1 MQKKERWELKS
12 VPTETKKKI
21 VRLGKE
27 KGYDFA
33 NDFVIEVL
41 NLYLEDEK
49 FSNKKKYFEQRW
61 QEVIDSNQFLT
72 DAFNRN
78 LEISV
83 RQRKE
88 FQKTYDEI
96 RVQIEILSTIQQ
108 MYIGYNIEDSMKFAK
123 LYKKYFNEELP
134 NIEELNSQQRL
145 EEIEN
150 DDWDL

>member
-1 MQKKERWELKS
+1 MKKEKWELTNF
-12 VPTETKKKI
+12 PTEIKSAIQKI
-21 VRLGKE
+21 AKDE
-27 KGYDFA
+27 KLNA
-33 NDFVIEVL
+33 NEKVAEIL
-41 NLYLEDEK
+41 NRYLEDEK

-61 QEVIDSNQFLT
+61 KEVIDSNQFLT

-78 LEISV
+78 SEISV
-83 RQRKE
+83 RQREE

-96 RVQIEILSTIQQ
+96 RMQIEILSTIQQ